1 MSGPVTERGR
11 VATAALAQSAPSQAL
26 AASAEVEMTPAP
38 AAAQVLLYAATR
50 STLHPTWC
58 SLRFSIHTGTSLSAV
73 PPFLFLFQ
81 EARHHPRPCLTP
93 TSFCLSPPPFC

>member
-1 MSGPVTERGR
+1 MSDPVIERGR

-50 STLHPTWC
+50 STLH
-58 SLRFSIHTGTSLSAV
+58 
-73 PPFLFLFQ
+73 
-81 EARHHPRPCLTP
+81 
-93 TSFCLSPPPFC
+93 

>member
-58 SLRFSIHTGTSLSAV
+58 SLRFSIHTGTSLSALQ
-73 PPFLFLFQ
+73 PFLFFSKRL
-81 EARHHPRPCLTP
+81 ATTP
-93 TSFCLSPPPFC
+93 APV